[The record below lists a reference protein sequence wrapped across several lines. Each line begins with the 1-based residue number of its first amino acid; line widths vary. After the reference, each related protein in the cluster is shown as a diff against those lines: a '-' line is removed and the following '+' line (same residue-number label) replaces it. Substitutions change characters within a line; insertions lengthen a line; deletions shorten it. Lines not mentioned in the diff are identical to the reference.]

1 MRTWPLSVALLSSCA
16 ALPAVHAWAA
26 VGHEIIAT
34 IAQIHLPKP
43 VLSLVCDILH
53 PSLNLSDSPKDAAAP
68 PCHLAP
74 ISTWADAIRTRP
86 EYRYTAPMHYIN
98 SVDDAPPHSCQFP
111 GPNGWMGRPTANI
124 LAALGNVTSVLRDYA
139 KGERAVGDA
148 EEALKFLVH
157 WVGEMHQPLH
167 LCGRD
172 KGGNGVRVAWN
183 GRVSNFH
190 HVWDGLLIAQ
200 GVRLTPRNYTV
211 PLSGSEGAL
220 VERHLRGAIYD
231 PYIRRIMHEGL
242 TDGGRFADESD
253 AWLDCPAPSPD
264 LQSSPSSQWTP
275 RTPVGQALEHTLRA
289 LGVDIGLLAA
299 PRLQALLDFNFSAA
313 LGLTT
318 PAGTEKRW
326 DDARMCPYAWARDV
340 HALNCDAELPIW
352 PHGLD
357 APGEHEGEESEVR
370 GWHAVPY
377 DVVEYGDESL
387 MGGVVDVKQRE
398 TEEAMGLSE
407 EGEDARTPRH
417 PELLELDSPE
427 YAGKLANRWVV
438 ERLLAMGG
446 VRLAGVL
453 TDILADVAGDVQT

>member
-1 MRTWPLSVALLSSCA
+1 MRPLSLSVALLSSWA

-53 PSLNLSDSPKDAAAP
+53 PTLNHSTSSQDAAAP

-74 ISTWADAIRTRP
+74 ISTWADAVRSRP
-86 EYRYTAPMHYIN
+86 EYRYTVPMHYIN

-111 GPNGWMGRPTANI
+111 GPNGWIGGPTQNI
-124 LAALGNVTSVLRDYA
+124 LAALGNVTHVLRDYA
-139 KGERAVGDA
+139 KGERSASDA

-167 LCGRD
+167 LCGRH

-183 GRVSNFH
+183 GKVANFH

-220 VERHLRGAIYD
+220 VEPHLKGTIYD

-242 TDGGRFADESD
+242 TEGGRFAAESD

-264 LQSSPSSQWTP
+264 LHSSQPSQRAP
-275 RTPVGQALEHTLRA
+275 RTPVGQALQYALRA
-289 LGVDIGLLAA
+289 LGAVGRRADV
-299 PRLQALLDFNFSAA
+299 PV
-313 LGLTT
+313 
-318 PAGTEKRW
+318 
-326 DDARMCPYAWARDV
+326 AWARDV

-357 APGEHEGEESEVR
+357 APGEHEGGEGDVR

-377 DVVEYGDESL
+377 DVVESGDESL
-387 MGGVVDVKQRE
+387 MGRVAAAEQRE
-398 TEEAMGLSE
+398 TEEAMGVH
-407 EGEDARTPRH
+407 EGEAARTPRH

-453 TDILADVAGDVQT
+453 TDILADVAGDVQA